1 MSVRTSAIRMIL
13 TGTLALLPSLALA
26 DVVLDCGKLAGAETI
41 IEPWEE
47 HTRTFSHGSVRVA
60 VVDLGEPECC
70 RQHLIVLYAANMY
83 GGRGCALVARNALVP
98 NGWAKVGID
107 EAEAVRD
114 EVPGLRVSVPVY
126 SYDPSTGVGDPA
138 TRRMVH
144 VRVRLAAGT
153 VELDSDG

>member
-1 MSVRTSAIRMIL
+1 MIRPGFRDL
-13 TGTLALLPSLALA
+13 VAGAFLLLPTFAHA
-26 DVVLDCGKLAGAETI
+26 DVVLDCGDLVSAETI
-41 IEPWEE
+41 IEPWEQ

-107 EAEAVRD
+107 EAEALRD
-114 EVPGLRVSVPVY
+114 PIPGLRVSVPVY
-126 SYDPSTGVGDPA
+126 SYDPSTGGGDPA

-153 VELDSDG
+153 VELDPER

>member
-1 MSVRTSAIRMIL
+1 MIGRAVHGL
-13 TGTLALLPSLALA
+13 LAGLSLLMPTLGAA
-26 DVVLDCGKLAGAETI
+26 DVVVDCGELAGAETI

-98 NGWAKVGID
+98 NGWHKVGLG
-107 EAEAVRD
+107 EAIASRD
-114 EVPGLRVSVPVY
+114 DVPGLRISVPVY
-126 SYDPSTGVGDPA
+126 SYDPATGGADPA
-138 TRRMVH
+138 TRREVAI
-144 VRVRLAAGT
+144 RVRQAAGA
-153 VELDSDG
+153 VSLDSAD